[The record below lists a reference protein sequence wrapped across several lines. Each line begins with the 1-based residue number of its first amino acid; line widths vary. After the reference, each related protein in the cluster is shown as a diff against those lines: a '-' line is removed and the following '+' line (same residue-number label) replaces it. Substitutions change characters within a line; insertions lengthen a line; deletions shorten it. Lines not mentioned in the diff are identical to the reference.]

1 MFIPFEGIPR
11 LDLEKEELKMVCLG
25 LGLLLTFFYLL
36 AVTECL
42 CTWGS
47 SRSE

>member
-11 LDLEKEELKMVCLG
+11 LDLEKGELKMVCLG
-25 LGLLLTFFYLL
+25 LGLLLTFYLL

-42 CTWGS
+42 CTRGS